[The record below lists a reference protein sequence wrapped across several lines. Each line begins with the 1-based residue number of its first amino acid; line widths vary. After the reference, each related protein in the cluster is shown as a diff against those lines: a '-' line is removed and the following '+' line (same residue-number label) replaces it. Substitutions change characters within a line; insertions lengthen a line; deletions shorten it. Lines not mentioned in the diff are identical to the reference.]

1 VTIAQVNILGV
12 RVDNVN
18 EAEALERAAELVRAG
33 GAHHVVTVNP
43 EFVMEARRN
52 PAFAAVLAAAD
63 LATPDGFGLLLAA
76 RALGTPLR
84 GRATGV
90 ELTLG
95 LADLAARYGYRVF
108 LLGAAP
114 GVAEAAATEL
124 QARFPGLIIAGSFAG
139 SPDPRHEPFLRQL
152 INAARPDILFVAYGH
167 PRQDLWIARNQPYV
181 QIPLAMGVGGT
192 FDYLAG
198 RVPRAPGWLRRIGLE
213 WAYRLICQPQRLP
226 RIIDAVPC
234 FAWAVL
240 RTLCHK
246 ERSTGIPS
254 QQLEQRH
261 L

>member
-1 VTIAQVNILGV
+1 MTVAPVNILGV

-18 EAEALERAAELVRAG
+18 KSTALERAAALLRAG
-33 GAHHVVTVNP
+33 GAHHIVTINP

-52 PAFAAVLAAAD
+52 PTFAAVLAQAD

-76 RALGTPLR
+76 RFRGTPLH

-95 LADLAARYGYRVF
+95 LADLAAHHGYRVF

-114 GVAEAAATEL
+114 GVAEATAAAL
-124 QARFPGLIIAGSFAG
+124 QARFRGLLIVGAYAG

-152 INAARPDILFVAYGH
+152 ISAAHPDILLVAYGH
-167 PRQDLWIARNQPYV
+167 PRQDLWIARNQPHL
-181 QIPLAMGVGGT
+181 QISLAIGVGGT

-198 RVPRAPGWLRRIGLE
+198 RVPRAPRWIRRIGLE
-213 WAYRLICQPQRLP
+213 WAYRLACQPDRLP
-226 RIIDAVPC
+226 RIIDAVPR

-240 RTLCHK
+240 REGHRTAPPVTVKSLTEK
-246 ERSTGIPS
+246 P
-254 QQLEQRH
+254 Q
-261 L
+261 